1 MDIKQLEELMIAH
14 GVALR
19 AIPKRDVAVYEKEHA
34 ARFPGGTICFLR
46 SYGRE
51 MLVVEKVPVN
61 AGKFIFEYAGTSNVV
76 TFPGKQYF
84 DSIEEAATALAEADS
99 RKKVRYRLEC
109 EGNEKPLYFC
119 VATDVTRFIEEATGA
134 YIPAMFIDDACLNR
148 KSGYR
153 SMLKN
158 SGITVEIV

>member
-1 MDIKQLEELMIAH
+1 MELKQLEDLMVAH

-19 AIPKRDVAVYEKEHA
+19 AIPKRDISVYEKQHA

-51 MLVVEKVPVN
+51 MLVVEKVPAY
-61 AGKFIFEYAGTSNVV
+61 AGKFIFEYAGTSSIV
-76 TFPGKQYF
+76 TFSGKKYF
-84 DSIEEAATALAEADS
+84 DSIEEAAAALAEADS
-99 RKKVRYRLEC
+99 RKKIRYRLER
-109 EGNEKPLYFC
+109 EGGEKPLYFC
-119 VATDVTRFIEEATGA
+119 VATDVARFVEETTGM

-153 SMLKN
+153 SMLRD
-158 SGITVEIV
+158 SGITIEIV